1 MVAKLRQAG
10 VLTLAALLMLAGV
23 LAIGGRASSAQ
34 AADPDSEKSVVNT
47 SYQGNIHL
55 TKYDDSKGSTA
66 PTGTPTEVGANPV
79 EGITFKLSKVTKDA
93 DGKAIDLTT
102 NEGLKAAAKLQAKD
116 IKADPAKYGVEE
128 VKTEKTD
135 ANGKIDW
142 NDLDLGVYL
151 LQETDSH
158 GKVNGKA
165 QTFNAA
171 APSLVFLPT
180 TDPTNNDKWIEDGAG
195 HYGVWVY
202 PKNSVNSNEKVVED
216 KGKQVGDKITY
227 KVTSSIPAVAKDKDG
242 NYNLKDFAF
251 YDQLDPKLSLNAKD
265 VTVKVGK
272 EKLVPG
278 TDYQV
283 EVYDGKDGK
292 GQFLYVYID
301 KSGRDK
307 IAAAKVAVGED
318 QVDQV
323 ELSFSPTV
331 KESGLIANQA
341 QVFKNTGEGKG
352 ETEPPTPDKPNV
364 PKGSEDT
371 NIVVSGW
378 GTVNI
383 TKTDEDGTPLPGAT
397 FKLCKDDGNDT
408 TKCTGIKVNGR
419 DTWTSDNEGKI
430 VIDGIHVGDY
440 VDDSALDQSVKY
452 KLVETEAPKGYEL
465 IHQPIPFEVKVNNI
479 KKIKT
484 KTVDGK
490 EVDRTVEEIST
501 KPGEAD
507 KTFGTNLVFG
517 KDVVN
522 IKVKPKLPLTGG
534 KGVLTFGL
542 IGLAVIA
549 GGLTITA
556 RRSKNEA

>member
-10 VLTLAALLMLAGV
+10 ALTLAALLMLAGV

-34 AADPDSEKSVVNT
+34 AADPEKSVVNT
-47 SYQGNIHL
+47 GYQGNIHL

-66 PTGTPTEVGANPV
+66 PTGLPTEVGAKPV

-116 IKADPAKYGVEE
+116 IKADPAKYGVKE

-158 GKVNGKA
+158 GKVDGKA
-165 QTFNAA
+165 QTFDAA

-180 TDPTNNDKWIEDGAG
+180 TDPTDNSKWIMDGDN

-227 KVTSSIPAVAKDKDG
+227 KITSSIPAVAKDKDG

-251 YDQLDPKLSLNAKD
+251 YDQLDPKLSLDATD

-283 EVYDGKDGK
+283 KVYPKADGK

-307 IAAAKVAVGED
+307 IAAAKVAKVA
-318 QVDQV
+318 DQV

-408 TKCTGIKVNGR
+408 TECTGIKVNGE
-419 DTWTSDNEGKI
+419 DTWTSNDKGQI

-440 VDDSALDQSVKY
+440 ADDSALDQSVKY
-452 KLVETEAPKGYEL
+452 KLVETKAPKGYEL

-507 KTFGTNLVFG
+507 KSFGTNLVFG
-517 KDVVN
+517 KDKNVVN